1 MPEQDFLTRFNQD
14 PASAVVE
21 FAMSERKRREAEAAA
36 QQEAMIV
43 QQALQQKQ
51 LEQRQREFQQKQ
63 EQLPD
68 VNPDQY
74 QFGFDKYEAQQYML
88 KKQLE
93 AQRQAILD
101 QADQLM
107 MSGNNK
113 GADYL
118 IETRLK
124 PLDKQA
130 AAIKPFTS
138 TEDFN
143 VVKEFV
149 NSDDFKK
156 KKDSVNMLY
165 NSIKS
170 VDETART
177 DPQFATSL
185 ARTFLTTLV
194 NSAKGTS
201 DAEQDNEFSRRAP
214 ELQAFREWTRSRN
227 MSPMNPLAIRE
238 FLDQR
243 NANHPAYKA
252 VIDKFAANPQAY
264 IAKTKII
271 HDDLAK
277 AYSDTALQRVV
288 LPTSPEFAEKKLGVY
303 RPKFFAEED
312 AKEAKKAD
320 EFAAIQRM
328 KALDQDPRVGKI
340 KELISNPNLSPEVR
354 KKAQDALGAIENSMF
369 GVQIKGGDMR

>member
-1 MPEQDFLTRFNQD
+1 MPNQPDISSSRYYNDPYGALTDFVNARN
-14 PASAVVE
+14 
-21 FAMSERKRREAEAAA
+21 AAA
-36 QQEAMIV
+36 QQQAVQQQEAMLV
-43 QQALQQKQ
+43 QQALEQQRAQ
-51 LEQRQREFQQKQ
+51 SAQQAPQRQLAPERAMFGLDNYEFNQQRIADD
-63 EQLPD
+63 L
-68 VNPDQY
+68 N
-74 QFGFDKYEAQQYML
+74 L
-88 KKQLE
+88 
-93 AQRQAILD
+93 RRNQAL
-101 QADQLM
+101 QAADAAM
-107 MSGNNK
+107 RAGDRHS
-113 GADYL
+113 ADY
-118 IETRLK
+118 IIKTRLE
-124 PLDKQA
+124 PLDKMA
-130 AAIKPFTS
+130 EKSLKPFIN

-156 KKDSVNMLY
+156 KKDSLNMLY

-170 VDETART
+170 VDEKART

-214 ELQAFREWTRSRN
+214 ELQTFREWARSRN
-227 MSPMNPLAIRE
+227 MSPMNPMAIRE

-243 NANHPAYKA
+243 NANDPAYKA

-277 AYSDTALQRVV
+277 SYSDTAMQRVV
-288 LPTSPEFAEKKLGVY
+288 LPTNPEFAEKKLGVY

-312 AKEAKKAD
+312 AKDAKKAD
-320 EFAAIQRM
+320 EFAATQRM
-328 KALDQDPRVGKI
+328 KALDQDPRVGRI
-340 KELISNPNLSPEVR
+340 KEMMGNPNLSPEVR